1 MKKVMILV
9 VSAVVL
15 IAGGFFTLEYL
26 KHKEE
31 EEKFWKVQETRVA
44 KYIHYNVKDVKSI
57 TFTERETS
65 PMGIPRLKGYINN
78 DQQLDFVARISTTD
92 NFEDKFDRSGEF
104 GKLIKDPEKS
114 ISEIENEEKEKK
126 RKKNSLCPIF
136 VFPTFF

>member
-1 MKKVMILV
+1 MKKVIILG
-9 VSAVVL
+9 VSAL
-15 IAGGFFTLEYL
+15 LLMAGGFFTLEYL

-78 DQQLDFVARISTTD
+78 DQQLDFVARISTTE
-92 NFEDKFDRSGEF
+92 NFEDKFDCSGEL
-104 GKLIKDPEKS
+104 GKLIKDPE
-114 ISEIENEEKEKK
+114 
-126 RKKNSLCPIF
+126 
-136 VFPTFF
+136 